1 MPLFSR
7 SNQVAFAGLLLV
19 ASTLLAP
26 VAQAQLYSW
35 KDAEGNVIIKNA
47 PPPWYKEGEPSR
59 GPRVQVMRM
68 GKIIDD
74 TAWPLERRQE
84 GRAQAAR
91 QEAEQPPT
99 PAKAPAAPVVLEGQM
114 PLPPAAG
121 RALQPLQAIQKQ
133 N

>member
-7 SNQVAFAGLLLV
+7 PSRATFAGLLLA
-19 ASTLLAP
+19 ASALLAP

-35 KDAEGNVIIKNA
+35 KNAEGNVTIKNS

-74 TAWPLERRQE
+74 TTWPLERRQE

-91 QEAEQPPT
+91 QEAATPPA
-99 PAKAPAAPVVLEGQM
+99 PVKVPAAPVVLEGQL
-114 PLPPAAG
+114 PLPPAEGQAP
-121 RALQPLQAIQKQ
+121 QPLQATRKQ

>member
-1 MPLFSR
+1 MPLFSC

-35 KDAEGNVIIKNA
+35 KDAGGNAIIKNS
-47 PPPWYKEGEPSR
+47 PPPWYKEGELSR

-91 QEAEQPPT
+91 QEAATPPT
-99 PAKAPAAPVVLEGQM
+99 PVKVPAAPVVMEGQM

-121 RALQPLQAIQKQ
+121 KAPQVLQAIQKQ